1 VRQPTRK
8 LDRDT
13 PPGWDTNPSSFRQR
27 LPIVLL
33 ALVALAASLNLAFYQ
48 LDIVARPF
56 EPFFGDGSRKIL
68 ESWVSEL
75 FPVPD
80 AALGAASYL
89 IDAASGAI
97 GGRRRWQTM
106 PWMVI
111 LFGLFVGPLGAV
123 SVFLV
128 ILQPVLFQAWCTLCL
143 LTALLAVLMIGPA
156 MDEVLASLQFLKRVR
171 ARGES
176 VWKAF
181 WGTPPRG
188 LESLRTSPAGH

>member
-56 EPFFGDGSRKIL
+56 EPFFSDGSRKIL

-128 ILQPVLFQAWCTLCL
+128 ILQPLLFQARGGRVGGGAFARAWTKDAHLRRRLARLAARSRTLTGVTC
-143 LTALLAVLMIGPA
+143 AAAEGAEP
-156 MDEVLASLQFLKRVR
+156 VLAAFPR
-171 ARGES
+171 ARS
-176 VWKAF
+176 A
-181 WGTPPRG
+181 PMR
-188 LESLRTSPAGH
+188 